1 MTDAAD
7 ATTMTRRLATGLL
20 LVTLMGL
27 LVGVAAAARSESVE
41 VRDRSGRLGLLSI
54 TVMDDGSAYIAPD
67 HLAALLKGA
76 WSVKGDRGILTV
88 NQRTVEFV
96 RGQPRATLQ
105 GEAIALDA
113 AARVVGTSWLLSRD
127 FLGKGLPR
135 LVPGVSIAAPTEPR
149 KPVAKPVQGAVPLE
163 ELRYRSYPSFTRV
176 VIETGARLAYAV
188 VASDEE
194 VRVRLPGLS
203 LSRPRVEEIGDGLVQ
218 EVRLE
223 EVGDAAVLRVLL
235 EGAAGE
241 IKHTVLQD
249 PYRLVIDVYRPKEST
264 GGGEPGRGGM
274 QPLRLI
280 VLDAGHGGHDSGAMG
295 PSGVMEKDVVLDVTR
310 RVARMIE
317 PGLGVKVVMSR
328 DSDVFVPLR
337 ERTNFANKQRADLFV
352 SIHANAHPQS
362 VSEGVETYFLSSE
375 ATDNAARQTAAIENN
390 VVELESPQSRQKT
403 DLLKSI
409 LWDMAQ
415 SEFQQESS
423 FLAETVLDSTTRTL
437 RLVNRGVKQAGFY
450 VLGGAAMPAILIEI
464 GFLTN
469 PREEKKLA
477 SVEHREAVAKAIY
490 AGLAEYKRRYDQR
503 VRTVQTQPGKSETSR

>member
-1 MTDAAD
+1 
-7 ATTMTRRLATGLL
+7 MTRRLTTGVL
-20 LVTLMGL
+20 LVMLMGL

-54 TVMDDGSAYIAPD
+54 TVMDDGGAYIAPD

-76 WSVKGDRGILTV
+76 WSVKGDRGTLTV

-96 RGQPRATLQ
+96 RGQPRATVQ
-105 GEAIALDA
+105 GQAIALDA
-113 AARVVGTSWLLSRD
+113 AARVVGTGWLVSRD

-135 LVPGVSIAAPTEPR
+135 LAPGVSIAAVTER

-176 VIETGARLAYAV
+176 VIETGVRLAYAV

-223 EVGDAAVLRVLL
+223 SVGDAAVLRVLL
-235 EGAAGE
+235 ESAAGE

-249 PYRLVIDVYRPKEST
+249 PYRLVLDVYRPKEST

-317 PGLGVKVVMSR
+317 PGLGV
-328 DSDVFVPLR
+328 
-337 ERTNFANKQRADLFV
+337 Q
-352 SIHANAHPQS
+352 
-362 VSEGVETYFLSSE
+362 
-375 ATDNAARQTAAIENN
+375 
-390 VVELESPQSRQKT
+390 LESPASRRQG
-403 DLLKSI
+403 DVLKSI
-409 LWDMAQ
+409 LWDLAQ
-415 SEFQQESS
+415 SEFQEESS
-423 FLAETVLDSTTRTL
+423 FMAETVQDSMSKSL
-437 RLVNRGVKQAGFY
+437 NLVSRGVKQAGFY
-450 VLGGAAMPAILIEI
+450 VLGGAVMPAILIEI

-469 PREEKKLA
+469 RKEEKKLA
-477 SVEHREAVAKAIY
+477 TPEHREALARAIY

-503 VRTVQTQPGKSETSR
+503 LRTAQTQNPAPKGLPKR

>member
-27 LVGVAAAARSESVE
+27 LVGVAGAARSESVE

-96 RGQPRATLQ
+96 RGQPRATVQ

-113 AARVVGTSWLLSRD
+113 AARVVGTSWLVSRD

-149 KPVAKPVQGAVPLE
+149 KPVAKP
-163 ELRYRSYPSFTRV
+163 
-176 VIETGARLAYAV
+176 
-188 VASDEE
+188 
-194 VRVRLPGLS
+194 
-203 LSRPRVEEIGDGLVQ
+203 VQ

-337 ERTNFANKQRADLFV
+337 ERTNFANKQGADLFV
-352 SIHANAHPQS
+352 SIHANAHPQA

-375 ATDNAARQTAAIENN
+375 ASDNAALAWMDTNRSAPCLLAKL
-390 VVELESPQSRQKT
+390 VRSRSGT
-403 DLLKSI
+403 NTSLSRLITTFTPRPGSI
-409 LWDMAQ
+409 MRATRRVT
-415 SEFQQESS
+415 S
-423 FLAETVLDSTTRTL
+423 STTSFSMTP
-437 RLVNRGVKQAGFY
+437 
-450 VLGGAAMPAILIEI
+450 LGPMAPESWPPWPASSTISRSGCMP
-464 GFLTN
+464 
-469 PREEKKLA
+469 PR
-477 SVEHREAVAKAIY
+477 
-490 AGLAEYKRRYDQR
+490 
-503 VRTVQTQPGKSETSR
+503 PGSPPPVDSFGR